1 MQDKCEEEIAYVTT
15 KLDQYTKKEETM
27 KNTKDYLYDQAV
39 ERNQEFINQ
48 IVPFFSDIFRILYI
62 QRETLAEKQQKK
74 KKTILQLKSVE

>member
-1 MQDKCEEEIAYVTT
+1 
-15 KLDQYTKKEETM
+15 M

-62 QRETLAEKQQKK
+62 
-74 KKTILQLKSVE
+74 